1 MEVASTEVP
10 NGVPTPPQALLVDS
24 GAVIQYLTE
33 VLQVTLGALKTEL
46 ESTGSLLS
54 SAKYNDTVQRCTR
67 FASEAQVAL
76 YVQKDLVASE
86 ETNGTDDAQG
96 TCNTNY
102 LDGANADASTRLSQ
116 HRLPSIHTIFPPKS
130 PLPPRRLRRLLLLN
144 DRPLSILRFPSR
156 RRFR

>member
-86 ETNGTDDAQG
+86 ETNGTDDGQG
-96 TCNTNY
+96 TCNMNY
-102 LDGANADASTRLSQ
+102 LDGANTYFNPRSFQ
-116 HRLPSIHTIFPPKS
+116 HRRPSIHTIFPPKS
-130 PLPPRRLRRLLLLN
+130 PLPPRRLRRLPSLN